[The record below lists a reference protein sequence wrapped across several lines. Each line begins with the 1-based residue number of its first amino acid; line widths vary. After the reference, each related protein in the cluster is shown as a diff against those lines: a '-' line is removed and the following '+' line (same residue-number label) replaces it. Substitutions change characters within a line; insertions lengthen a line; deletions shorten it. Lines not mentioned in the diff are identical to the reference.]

1 MKSTYSKA
9 PCKIP
14 HQADYSDVDE
24 VPAHPGA
31 WAGGTVGALAGALIG
46 ILADPFT
53 AVAAAAACAVIGATG
68 SSNHEE

>member
-1 MKSTYSKA
+1 MKSTYLNA
-9 PCKIP
+9 PQKIP
-14 HQADYSDVDE
+14 HPADCSEVNE

-31 WAGGTVGALAGALIG
+31 WAGGIVGAVAGPLIG

-68 SSNHEE
+68 SSQHE